1 MRKWRFGPGMVAL
14 TVCMAACSMSTRP
27 SSSFSVKAAI
37 AEPFMLRV
45 GQSATVDGTPVQVTF
60 QRLLED
66 QRCPIDVICVWAGYV
81 QIAVQFVAGAA
92 EYADTLN
99 WNREPAQIIHGG
111 YALRL
116 LDLQP
121 PRRSTADPDPSI
133 YVATLIV
140 SRYNSVP

>member
-1 MRKWRFGPGMVAL
+1 
-14 TVCMAACSMSTRP
+14 
-27 SSSFSVKAAI
+27 
-37 AEPFMLRV
+37 MLRV

-66 QRCPIDVICVWAGYV
+66 QRCPIDVTCVWAGYV
-81 QIAVQFVAGAA
+81 QIAVQFVAGA

-99 WNREPAQIIHGG
+99 WNREPARIIHGG
-111 YALRL
+111 YAIQL

-121 PRRSTADPDPSI
+121 PRRSTTVPDPSI